1 MIYIH
6 LLWSGPHKL
15 SALSSLQDRAQDYG
29 VYQIYGQHPA
39 YGPNS
44 LLYIGQA
51 NSQTFGVR
59 INQEGWQGHSD
70 ADNLEIYVGRLAGAQ
85 TPTLEIW
92 EQQITIAE
100 RLLIYSHFPAANS
113 AGLNRLPDGIE
124 QYHLLNWG
132 HYRQLLPEVSGYRW
146 CRPSNQP
153 ASIFVVKQTL
163 NTETTPSA

>member
-1 MIYIH
+1 MQYLH
-6 LLWSGPHKL
+6 LLWSGPYKL
-15 SALSSLQDRAQDYG
+15 IELNNLQDQARDYG

-51 NSQTFGVR
+51 NRQTFGIR
-59 INQEGWQGHSD
+59 INQEGWKGHSD
-70 ADNLEIYVGRLAGAQ
+70 ADNLAIYVGRLAGVE
-85 TPTLEIW
+85 TPALKVW

-113 AGLNRLPDGIE
+113 AGLNQLPTATE

-146 CRPSNQP
+146 YRPSNQP
-153 ASIFVVKQTL
+153 SNIFVVSQAKP
-163 NTETTPSA
+163 TE